1 MPLSRMFPVSGGVM
15 KGSGRIFQRW
25 LQDHRTRLLDLLAA
39 WVAVIASAAALSRLD
54 NQVLAGFWRLTPELA
69 PDKVLVW
76 FALVGFVLVIY
87 AQRRWHEISMLLA
100 EAETDVLT
108 GLHNRRK
115 IESLLAHEFD
125 RALRYGRPLSVVMI
139 DVDHFK
145 RINDNFGHGIG
156 DVVLAAIARRVRRR
170 MRISDHFGRWGGE
183 EFLLICPETDTEGA
197 MKIADRMRR
206 TIKQHPMRKAG
217 VVTASFGVSAYSGQG
232 DYDTLI
238 READSYLYMA
248 KQQGRDRIM
257 SRLVVMTQLR
267 TEGSNVFLEITQPSQ
282 HGFSDQLSTLMST
295 IAAPLRRKR

>member
-1 MPLSRMFPVSGGVM
+1 M

-39 WVAVIASAAALSRLD
+39 LAMMVLCAVALSRLD
-54 NQVLAGFWRLTPELA
+54 NQVLAGFWRQLPGLA
-69 PDKVLVW
+69 PDKVLMW
-76 FALVGFVLVIY
+76 LALVGAVLAIY
-87 AQRRWHEISMLLA
+87 ALRRWHEISRLLA
-100 EAETDVLT
+100 EAETDSLT

-139 DVDHFK
+139 DVDRFK
-145 RINDNFGHGIG
+145 RINDNFGHGVG
-156 DVVLAAIARRVRRR
+156 DIVLAAIARRVRRR

-248 KQQGRDRIM
+248 KQQGRDRVM
-257 SRLVVMTQLR
+257 SRLVVMAQLR
-267 TEGSNVFLEITQPSQ
+267 TEGSNVFLEVTEPSQ
-282 HGFSDQLSTLMST
+282 HGLGDQLSTLMST
-295 IAAPLRRKR
+295 IAAPLRRRR